1 MSGKQPWH
9 EPHEHTT
16 PANDTSRSGE
26 NLVTLTSLQRF
37 SLAVASVCL
46 GSSLPL
52 AALAQQNYARV
63 LSATPVYEQ
72 VAVPHEEC
80 MDYARHTRC
89 KTTTIYEE
97 QLVGYDVLYEYD
109 GQQHAQRMA
118 RNPGKRIPIQAATPG
133 HRYGSN
139 DRASANSVTPGEKS
153 YGSVAPG
160 APVVESIEYRN
171 NDADI
176 PINVEIHP
184 GRPQPR
190 R

>member
-1 MSGKQPWH
+1 
-9 EPHEHTT
+9 
-16 PANDTSRSGE
+16 
-26 NLVTLTSLQRF
+26 VTLTSLQRI

-52 AALAQQNYARV
+52 AASAQQNYARV
-63 LSATPVYEQ
+63 LSATPIYEQ

-80 MDYARHTRC
+80 MDYAQRTRC
-89 KTTTIYEE
+89 KTSTIYEE
-97 QLVGYDVLYEYD
+97 QLVGYDVLYEYN

-118 RNPGKRIPIQAATPG
+118 HNPGKRIPIQAATPG

-139 DRASANSVTPGEKS
+139 DRPSANSVTPGQKS

-176 PINVEIHP
+176 PVNIEIHP

>member
-1 MSGKQPWH
+1 MS
-9 EPHEHTT
+9 
-16 PANDTSRSGE
+16 
-26 NLVTLTSLQRF
+26 LTSLQRF

-52 AALAQQNYARV
+52 TASAQPNYARV

-89 KTTTIYEE
+89 KNTTIYEE

-118 RNPGKRIPIQAATPG
+118 RNPGKRILIQANSPD
-133 HRYGSN
+133 HRYSSN
-139 DRASANSVTPGEKS
+139 DRASANSVTPGKKS

-160 APVVESIEYRN
+160 APVVESIEYHN